1 MNTVAPRRSEAGR
14 SDLGGKPAKAIRGR
28 GHARQLDRERIFAA
42 ARELARSQG
51 PRGVTMRAIAR
62 VLDVDVAALY
72 WHFESKAELLDA
84 LSAVA
89 ASGELLLPAEAPGEW
104 PERTRALCRS
114 IRTKIREQ
122 PELRVVGH
130 RAFAP
135 FTMQCVAALCREL
148 ADCGLPS
155 ESTLFAAQTLVQT
168 VFAIG
173 TLESA
178 RAAAEPAANR
188 EYVED
193 MTRGLPESF
202 VASWTALAHRD
213 SRETFE
219 TFFEESI
226 GFVIAG
232 IEARGRGARS
242 STSRSTD

>member
-1 MNTVAPRRSEAGR
+1 
-14 SDLGGKPAKAIRGR
+14 LGGNPAIRGR
-28 GHARQLDRERIFAA
+28 GHARQLDREQIFAV

-84 LSAVA
+84 LSTVA
-89 ASGELLLPAEAPGEW
+89 ASGEPLLAAEAAGEW
-104 PERTRALCRS
+104 QDRTRALCRS
-114 IRTKIREQ
+114 IRTLIRQQ

-135 FTMQCVAALCREL
+135 FTMQCVAALCRAL
-148 ADCGLPS
+148 TDSGLPS

-173 TLESA
+173 TLEAA
-178 RAAAEPAANR
+178 RAAADPTDNR
-188 EYVED
+188 EYVES

-202 VASWTALAHRD
+202 VASWASMARRD
-213 SRETFE
+213 PRETFE

-226 GFVIAG
+226 GFVIGG
-232 IEARGRGARS
+232 IAARGGPKSEVATKTPHPRRS
-242 STSRSTD
+242 PDEP

>member
-1 MNTVAPRRSEAGR
+1 M
-14 SDLGGKPAKAIRGR
+14 GGKPAHAIRGR

-42 ARELARSQG
+42 ARELARSAG

-89 ASGELLLPAEAPGEW
+89 ASGELLLPPDAPGDW
-104 PERTRALCRS
+104 RERTRSLCRS
-114 IRTKIREQ
+114 IRTLIREQ

-135 FTMQCVAALCREL
+135 FTMQCVAALCRVL
-148 ADCGLPS
+148 ADSGLSS

-168 VFAIG
+168 VFAVG

-178 RAAAEPAANR
+178 RAAAGPAANR

-193 MTRGLPESF
+193 MTRGLPEAF

-213 SRETFE
+213 PRETFE

-232 IEARGRGARS
+232 IEARGRGAKA
-242 STSRSTD
+242 

>member
-1 MNTVAPRRSEAGR
+1 MQ
-14 SDLGGKPAKAIRGR
+14 AIRGR

-42 ARELARSQG
+42 ARELARSEG

-62 VLDVDVAALY
+62 VLEVDVAALY

-89 ASGELLLPAEAPGEW
+89 ASDEPLLPAEAPGDW

-114 IRTKIREQ
+114 IRTLIRER

-135 FTMQCVAALCREL
+135 FTMQCVAALCRAL
-148 ADCGLPS
+148 AESGLSS
-155 ESTLFAAQTLVQT
+155 ESTLFGAQTLVQT

-178 RAAAEPAANR
+178 RAAADPADNR
-188 EYVED
+188 EYVEA

-202 VASWTALAHRD
+202 VASWAALARRD
-213 SRETFE
+213 PRETFE

-232 IEARGRGARS
+232 IEARGHTLRESPRS
-242 STSRSTD
+242 PESERTRVPA